1 MREEVSDRDSVLR
14 KRRQKACR
22 SIVEREPATLGESK
36 DRRRG
41 ELLGQRSEAI
51 VRVGRAG
58 QAFFEIGHPVTLAKD
73 DLTLTHDEHGRAGN
87 VAAVVAHQPVDGLP
101 RHRASAGYQQQ

>member
-1 MREEVSDRDSVLR
+1 MRGPLRQVSGDPV
-14 KRRQKACR
+14 
-22 SIVEREPATLGESK
+22 VEREPATLGESK

-58 QAFFEIGHPVTLAKD
+58 HAFFEIGHPVTLAKD
-73 DLTLTHDEHGRAGN
+73 DLTLTHDEHARAGTS
-87 VAAVVAHQPVDGLP
+87 PL
-101 RHRASAGYQQQ
+101 